1 MPFFLLKGNLI
12 EKNKRTI
19 IFNDDHSLLQIT
31 NEWARPA
38 R

>member
-19 IFNDDHSLLQIT
+19 RNDDHPVMQII
-31 NEWARPA
+31 NEWARPVC
-38 R
+38 

>member
-19 IFNDDHSLLQIT
+19 FNDDHTVLQII
-31 NEWARPA
+31 NERTRPVC
-38 R
+38 

>member
-12 EKNKRTI
+12 EKNKCA
-19 IFNDDHSLLQIT
+19 IFNDDHPIMQIID
-31 NEWARPA
+31 EWSRST